1 MKVIHF
7 IGGGKELVTSTNEK
21 YDKILQA
28 AIEVISEKGL
38 DKTSISD
45 IVKRAGVAQGTFY
58 LYFRSKNAL
67 VPAIAENLLSLS
79 LEKIKERAKTATD
92 FLSTLEVMI
101 DETYKTT
108 DEYRDVL
115 VLCYSGLA
123 FDYSLETWEAIYLPY
138 YNWFEQVLNEA
149 VKKDEVIKQLNV
161 KWTAK
166 TMINLIENAAELF
179 YIGREQDI
187 TLEQSKEELFQFL
200 KRSLVPSM

>member
-7 IGGGKELVTSTNEK
+7 IGGGKELVTSTSEK

-138 YNWFEQVLNEA
+138 YNWFEQVLN
-149 VKKDEVIKQLNV
+149 
-161 KWTAK
+161 
-166 TMINLIENAAELF
+166 LIENAAELF
-179 YIGREQDI
+179 YIGREQDV

>member
-7 IGGGKELVTSTNEK
+7 IGGGKELVTSTSEK

-79 LEKIKERAKTATD
+79 LEKIKERAKAATN
-92 FLSTLEVMI
+92 FLSILEVMI

-138 YNWFEQVLNEA
+138 YNWFEEVLNEA
-149 VKKDEVIKQLNV
+149 VKKEEVIKQLNV

-179 YIGREQDI
+179 YIGREQDV

-200 KRSLVPSM
+200 KRSLVPSV

>member
-7 IGGGKELVTSTNEK
+7 TGGGKKLVTSTSEK

-79 LEKIKERAKTATD
+79 LEKIKERAKTATN

-138 YNWFEQVLNEA
+138 YNWFEEVLNQA
-149 VKKDEVIKQLNV
+149 VRKEEVIKRLNV

-179 YIGREQDI
+179 YIGREQDV

-200 KRSLVPSM
+200 KRSLVPSV

>member
-7 IGGGKELVTSTNEK
+7 IGGGKVLVTSTSEK

-123 FDYSLETWEAIYLPY
+123 FDYSLETWEAIYFPY
-138 YNWFEQVLNEA
+138 YNWFEEVLNEA
-149 VKKDEVIKQLNV
+149 VRKEEVIKQLNV

-179 YIGREQDI
+179 YIGREQDV

-200 KRSLVPSM
+200 KRSLVPSV

>member
-79 LEKIKERAKTATD
+79 LEKIKERAKTATN

-138 YNWFEQVLNEA
+138 YNWFEEVLNEA
-149 VKKDEVIKQLNV
+149 VKKEEVIKQLNV

-166 TMINLIENAAELF
+166 MMINLIENAAELF
-179 YIGREQDI
+179 YIGREQDV

-200 KRSLVPSM
+200 KRSLVPSV

>member
-7 IGGGKELVTSTNEK
+7 IGGGKELVTSTSEK
-21 YDKILQA
+21 YYKILQA

-138 YNWFEQVLNEA
+138 YNWFEEVLNEA
-149 VKKDEVIKQLNV
+149 VKKEEVIKQLNV

-179 YIGREQDI
+179 YIGREQDV

>member
-1 MKVIHF
+1 M
-7 IGGGKELVTSTNEK
+7 VTSTSEK

-101 DETYKTT
+101 AETYKTT

-138 YNWFEQVLNEA
+138 YNWFEEVLNEA
-149 VKKDEVIKQLNV
+149 VRKEEVIKQLNV

-179 YIGREQDI
+179 YIGREQDV

-200 KRSLVPSM
+200 KRSLVPSV

>member
-7 IGGGKELVTSTNEK
+7 IGGGEKVVTSTSEK

-138 YNWFEQVLNEA
+138 YNWFEEILNQA
-149 VKKDEVIKQLNV
+149 VRKEEVIKQLNV

-179 YIGREQDI
+179 YIGREQDV

-200 KRSLVPSM
+200 KRSLVPSV

>member
-7 IGGGKELVTSTNEK
+7 IGGGEKVVTSTSEK

-138 YNWFEQVLNEA
+138 YNWIEEILNQA
-149 VKKDEVIKQLNV
+149 VRKEEVIKQLNV

-179 YIGREQDI
+179 YIGREQDV

-200 KRSLVPSM
+200 KRSLVPSV

>member
-7 IGGGKELVTSTNEK
+7 IGGGKVLVTSTSEK

-138 YNWFEQVLNEA
+138 YNWFEEVLNEA
-149 VKKDEVIKQLNV
+149 VRKEEVIKQLNI

-179 YIGREQDI
+179 YIGREQDV

-200 KRSLVPSM
+200 KRSLVPSV

>member
-7 IGGGKELVTSTNEK
+7 IGGGKVLVTSTSEK

-79 LEKIKERAKTATD
+79 LEKIKERAKAATN
-92 FLSTLEVMI
+92 FLSILEVMI

-138 YNWFEQVLNEA
+138 YNWFEEVLNEA
-149 VKKDEVIKQLNV
+149 VKKEEVLKQLNV

-179 YIGREQDI
+179 YIGREQDV

-200 KRSLVPSM
+200 KRSLVPSV

>member
-7 IGGGKELVTSTNEK
+7 IGGGKELVTSTSEK

-28 AIEVISEKGL
+28 AIEVITEKGL

-79 LEKIKERAKTATD
+79 LEKIKERAKAATN
-92 FLSTLEVMI
+92 FLSILEVMI

-138 YNWFEQVLNEA
+138 YNWFEEVLNEA
-149 VKKDEVIKQLNV
+149 VKKEEVIKQLNV

-179 YIGREQDI
+179 YIGREQDV

-200 KRSLVPSM
+200 KRSLVPSV

>member
-1 MKVIHF
+1 M
-7 IGGGKELVTSTNEK
+7 VTSTSEK

-79 LEKIKERAKTATD
+79 LEKIKERAKTATN

-123 FDYSLETWEAIYLPY
+123 FDYSLEIWEAIYLPY
-138 YNWFEQVLNEA
+138 YNWFEEVLNEA
-149 VKKDEVIKQLNV
+149 VKKEEVIKQLNV

-179 YIGREQDI
+179 YIGREQDV

-200 KRSLVPSM
+200 KRSLVPSV

>member
-7 IGGGKELVTSTNEK
+7 IGGGEKVVTSTSEK

-67 VPAIAENLLSLS
+67 VPAIAENLLSFS

-138 YNWFEQVLNEA
+138 YNWFEEILNQA
-149 VKKDEVIKQLNV
+149 VRKEEVIKQLNV

-179 YIGREQDI
+179 YIGREQDV

-200 KRSLVPSM
+200 KRSLVPSV

>member
-7 IGGGKELVTSTNEK
+7 IGGGKELVTSTSEK

-101 DETYKTT
+101 AETYKTT

-138 YNWFEQVLNEA
+138 YNWFEEVLNEA
-149 VKKDEVIKQLNV
+149 VRKEEVIKQLNV

-179 YIGREQDI
+179 YIGREQDV

-200 KRSLVPSM
+200 KRSLVPSV

>member
-1 MKVIHF
+1 M
-7 IGGGKELVTSTNEK
+7 VTSTSEK

-79 LEKIKERAKTATD
+79 LDKIKERAKTATN

-138 YNWFEQVLNEA
+138 YKWFEEVLNEA
-149 VKKDEVIKQLNV
+149 VKKEEVIKQLNV

-179 YIGREQDI
+179 YIGREQDV

-200 KRSLVPSM
+200 KRSLVPFV

>member
-7 IGGGKELVTSTNEK
+7 IGGGEKVVTSTSEK

-138 YNWFEQVLNEA
+138 YNWFEEVLNQA
-149 VKKDEVIKQLNV
+149 VRKEEVIKQLNV

-179 YIGREQDI
+179 YIGREQDV

-200 KRSLVPSM
+200 KRSLVPSV

>member
-7 IGGGKELVTSTNEK
+7 IGGGKELVTSTSEK

-28 AIEVISEKGL
+28 AIEVISEKVL

-79 LEKIKERAKTATD
+79 LEKIKERAKTTTD

-138 YNWFEQVLNEA
+138 YNWFEEVLNEA
-149 VKKDEVIKQLNV
+149 VKKEEVIKQLNV

-179 YIGREQDI
+179 YIGREQDV

-200 KRSLVPSM
+200 KRSLVPSV

>member
-7 IGGGKELVTSTNEK
+7 IGGGKELVTSTSEK

-28 AIEVISEKGL
+28 AIEVITEKGL

-79 LEKIKERAKTATD
+79 LEKIKERAKAATN
-92 FLSTLEVMI
+92 FLSILEVMI

-138 YNWFEQVLNEA
+138 YDWFEEVLNEA
-149 VKKDEVIKQLNV
+149 VKKEEVIKQLNV

-179 YIGREQDI
+179 YIGREQDV

-200 KRSLVPSM
+200 KRSLVPSV

>member
-7 IGGGKELVTSTNEK
+7 IGGGKDLVTSTSEK

-79 LEKIKERAKTATD
+79 LEKSK
-92 FLSTLEVMI
+92 
-101 DETYKTT
+101 
-108 DEYRDVL
+108 
-115 VLCYSGLA
+115 
-123 FDYSLETWEAIYLPY
+123 
-138 YNWFEQVLNEA
+138 NE
-149 VKKDEVIKQLNV
+149 
-161 KWTAK
+161 
-166 TMINLIENAAELF
+166 
-179 YIGREQDI
+179 
-187 TLEQSKEELFQFL
+187 L
-200 KRSLVPSM
+200 KLQRIF

>member
-7 IGGGKELVTSTNEK
+7 IGGGKKLVTSTSEK

-138 YNWFEQVLNEA
+138 YNWFEEVLNQA
-149 VKKDEVIKQLNV
+149 VRKEEVIKRLNV

-179 YIGREQDI
+179 YIGREQDV

-200 KRSLVPSM
+200 KRSLVPSV

>member
-7 IGGGKELVTSTNEK
+7 IGGGKVLVISTSEK

-138 YNWFEQVLNEA
+138 YNWFEEVLNEA
-149 VKKDEVIKQLNV
+149 VRKEEVIKQLNV

-179 YIGREQDI
+179 YIGREQDV

-200 KRSLVPSM
+200 KRSLVPSV

>member
-1 MKVIHF
+1 M
-7 IGGGKELVTSTNEK
+7 VTSTSEK

-28 AIEVISEKGL
+28 AIEVITEKGL

-79 LEKIKERAKTATD
+79 LEKIKERAKAATN
-92 FLSTLEVMI
+92 FLSILEVMI

-138 YNWFEQVLNEA
+138 YNWFEEVLNEA
-149 VKKDEVIKQLNV
+149 VKKEEVIKQLNV

-179 YIGREQDI
+179 YIGREQDV

-200 KRSLVPSM
+200 KRSLVPSV

>member
-7 IGGGKELVTSTNEK
+7 IGGGKDLVTSTSEK

-79 LEKIKERAKTATD
+79 LEKIKERAKTATN

-101 DETYKTT
+101 DETYTTT

-138 YNWFEQVLNEA
+138 YNWFEEVLNEA

-179 YIGREQDI
+179 YIGREQDV

-200 KRSLVPSM
+200 KRSLVPSV

>member
-7 IGGGKELVTSTNEK
+7 IGGGEMVVTSTSEK

-138 YNWFEQVLNEA
+138 YNWFEEILNQA
-149 VKKDEVIKQLNV
+149 VRKEEVIKQLNV

-179 YIGREQDI
+179 YIGREQDV
-187 TLEQSKEELFQFL
+187 TLQQSKEELFQFL
-200 KRSLVPSM
+200 KRSLVPSV